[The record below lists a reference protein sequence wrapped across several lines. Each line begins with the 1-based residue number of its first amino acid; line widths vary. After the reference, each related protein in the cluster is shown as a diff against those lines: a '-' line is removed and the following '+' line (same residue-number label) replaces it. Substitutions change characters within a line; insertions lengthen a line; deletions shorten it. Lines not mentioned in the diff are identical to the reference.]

1 MPARRLPDAWHQ
13 KRGTYRADR
22 HGTNRPATAPPAE
35 RVGDPPAHLSP
46 EAVEVWQAL
55 AVAGWWLGEVDRAA
69 LEVACFA
76 LLAMRAEPKAA
87 SITAASKALADLGL
101 SPRARGAV
109 VGLSPAPQRNT
120 EEDLRIALLLGEFGP
135 EGETAR

>member
-1 MPARRLPDAWHQ
+1 MPAPRISDEMHR
-13 KRGTYRADR
+13 KRGSYRADR
-22 HGTNRPATAPPAE
+22 HGTNHPASAPPAE
-35 RVGDPPAHLSP
+35 RVGPPPEHLGP
-46 EAVEVWQAL
+46 EARDVWRQL
-55 AVAGWWLGEVDRAA
+55 STAGWWLSVTDRAA

-109 VGLSPAPQRNT
+109 VGLTPEPKRTT
-120 EEDLRIALLLGEFGP
+120 EEDLRVALYFDEFKPGAA
-135 EGETAR
+135 GGR